1 MKRVISGLLLVAMI
15 APAGS
20 AFAQADAEPKSQFI
34 PIEEEHF
41 EGNRKAAAELV
52 KAGKLRAGF
61 SRLTRVKKSFMSEV
75 QESAAEPSLR

>member
-20 AFAQADAEPKSQFI
+20 AFAQADAEPKSQLVTL
-34 PIEEEHF
+34 EEDHF
-41 EGNRKAAAELV
+41 RGNRKAAAELV
-52 KAGKLRAGF
+52 KAGKLRADF
-61 SRLTRVKKSFMSEV
+61 SRLTRVKKSFMPQV